1 MTAPTPDVAPPTW
14 AAPCAAGPVDGQVR
28 VPGSKS
34 LTNRWLVLA
43 ALADGPCTLHHPLRS
58 SDTEHMV
65 GALRIL
71 GVRIDTSEDDRWV
84 VEPPLE
90 RSFTSGV
97 EVDCG
102 QAGTVMRF
110 VPPLAALAD
119 GPVRFVGHHSAL
131 ARPVGPVLDGL
142 RALGVAVDDEGRG
155 TLPFTVRGIGRGR
168 PAGSAQPLEPG
179 RPTVPDAGAD
189 SGLVPPALPRVRI
202 DASASSQFVSA
213 LLLAGSAYPA
223 GLHLEHTGSVLPSLP
238 HVQMTLEVLDRV
250 GVVVDR
256 PTPTSWRVHPGPVRA
271 FEIEVEPDLSSAA
284 PFLALAAVTGGRM
297 CVPGWPS
304 ATSQPGERMRE
315 VLEAM
320 GARTELAVGTLTV
333 HGAPGGRLRGV
344 DLDLGEVGELTP
356 VVSALAVVAHGPSR
370 LRGVGHLRGHET
382 DRLTALAT
390 EITRLGAGA
399 RETPDGLEIEPAPL
413 RPARLRTYHDH
424 RMAMFAAVVG
434 AVAPGVLVE
443 DVATVGKTYP
453 GFDRVWSTV
462 VASAEGGV
470 PSIAS
475 AAGDGVSINSP
486 SDGRSK
492 GPAHTELQR
501 EEER

>member
-1 MTAPTPDVAPPTW
+1 MIAPTPAVTPPLWT
-14 AAPCAAGPVDGQVR
+14 APCADGPVDGQVR

-65 GALRIL
+65 GALRAL
-71 GVRIDTSEDDRWV
+71 GVGIDTTTEDRWV
-84 VEPPLE
+84 VQPP
-90 RSFTSGV
+90 RGSFTSGI

-110 VPPLAALAD
+110 VPPLAALAN

-131 ARPVGPVLDGL
+131 TRPVGPVLDGL
-142 RALGVAVDDEGRG
+142 RALDVEVDDEGRG
-155 TLPFTVRGIGRGR
+155 TLPFTVRGRGR
-168 PAGSAQPLEPG
+168 PAHPG
-179 RPTVPDAGAD
+179 QAGAAQD
-189 SGLVPPALPRVRI
+189 PARADGTTPPRVRI

-213 LLLAGSAYPA
+213 LLLAGSAHPA
-223 GLHLEHTGSVLPSLP
+223 GLHLEHTGAVLPSLP
-238 HVQMTLEVLDRV
+238 HVQMTLEVLARV

-256 PTPTSWRVHPGPVRA
+256 PTPTSWQVHPGPVRA
-271 FEIEVEPDLSSAA
+271 FEVEVEPDLSSAA

-297 CVPGWPS
+297 RVLGWPP

-320 GARTELAVGTLTV
+320 GARTELSDGTLTAQ
-333 HGAPGGRLRGV
+333 GAPGGQLRGV

-356 VVSALAVVAHGPSR
+356 VVAALATVAQEPSTI
-370 LRGVGHLRGHET
+370 RGVGHLRGHET
-382 DRLTALAT
+382 DRLAALAT
-390 EITRLGAGA
+390 EISRLGARA

-413 RPARLRTYHDH
+413 HPAQLQTYHDH

-434 AVAPGVLVE
+434 AAVPGVLVE
-443 DVATVGKTYP
+443 DVATAAKTYP
-453 GFDRVWSTV
+453 GFDRVWSAAV
-462 VASAEGGV
+462 
-470 PSIAS
+470 AS
-475 AAGDGVSINSP
+475 AAGPGST
-486 SDGRSK
+486 
-492 GPAHTELQR
+492 GPRPAGPGPTGSAGTEPR
-501 EEER
+501 HEGER